1 MYDYTGSLSQ
11 AYSDGVTDAMAEVE
25 NGVYALYGG
34 DVTQDGTSDV
44 LDMLLADNDAMEFAF
59 GYNATD
65 CNGDGSTDLL
75 DMILI
80 ENNAGLFLF
89 MARPY

>member
-1 MYDYTGSLSQ
+1 MKNMG
-11 AYSDGVTDAMAEVE
+11 

-34 DVTQDGTSDV
+34 DVNQDGTVDGFD
-44 LDMLLADNDAMEFAF
+44 LQATENDASEFAF

-65 CNGDGSTDLL
+65 CTGDGASDGF
-75 DMILI
+75 DMQLI
-80 ENNAGLFLF
+80 ENNSALFLF